1 MSDTAMHQRITA
13 SDADPLDLLRRH
25 LLQLVASADPDD
37 AEGARIIQSLDPRML
52 FDQFSE
58 YFCIKDRR
66 CRFVFANA
74 AALVC
79 VDARSMADLI
89 GRTELDFLDRATAEE
104 RFALEQDLMAQGA
117 NCEREEM
124 VRLPD
129 GVEKWLLTTRTSL
142 RNAMG
147 EVVGLM
153 VMSRDITRAR
163 QEAEL
168 ERGHAAVLE
177 MVARGRPLPAV
188 LDALCCM
195 IENQLEGVF
204 ASVLLLDEAGERL
217 RHGAAPSLP
226 PAYTRLIDG
235 IAIGPS
241 VGSCGTAV
249 WRRCSI
255 VVRDINSDPL
265 WADFRHLAIPF
276 RLRSC
281 WSTPIMGANNRVLGT
296 FALYSGEVREPA
308 QREIALTAMA
318 TDLAGIAIERAMN
331 ERRIQHLAYHDPLTG
346 LPNRTLFWA
355 NFGRALTEARRE
367 SRKLT
372 VAYIDLDNF
381 KQINDTHGHAT
392 GDQVLQQIA
401 ERIEQRIRP
410 GDLAVRLGGDEFA
423 IVIGDVYQDEA
434 SALMRLRDIH
444 GAISQELRVGS
455 VRASVTCSIGVSFH
469 PQDGDTPETLLAAAD
484 RAMYEAKAQGRDAL
498 QVMRRIPA

>member
-1 MSDTAMHQRITA
+1 MSDSAMHHRVVA
-13 SDADPLDLLRRH
+13 ADADPLDQLRRH
-25 LLQLVASADPDD
+25 LVQLATSADVD
-37 AEGARIIQSLDPRML
+37 ALGAAHVIQSLDPSML

-58 YFCIKDRR
+58 YFCIKDRC

-74 AALVC
+74 AAMSC
-79 VDARSMADLI
+79 INARSMSSVL
-89 GRTELDFLDRATAEE
+89 GRTELDFLDRETAEQ
-104 RFALEQDLMAQGA
+104 RLALEQDLMAQGA

-129 GVEKWLLTTRTSL
+129 GAEKWLLTTRTSL
-142 RNAMG
+142 RDAKG
-147 EVVGLM
+147 DVVGLM

-195 IENQLEGVF
+195 IENQLQGIY

-226 PAYTRLIDG
+226 PSYTRLIDG
-235 IAIGPS
+235 VAIGPS
-241 VGSCGTAV
+241 VGSCGTAA

-255 VVRDINSDPL
+255 VVRDIQSDPL
-265 WADFRHLAIPF
+265 WADFRHLAMPF

-296 FALYSGEVREPA
+296 FALYSNEVREPTA
-308 QREIALTAMA
+308 REIELTAMA

-355 NFGRALTEARRE
+355 QFARTLMDARRE

-372 VAYIDLDNF
+372 VAYLDLDNF
-381 KQINDTHGHAT
+381 KQVNDTHGHAA
-392 GDQVLQQIA
+392 GDEVLKRIA
-401 ERIEQRIRP
+401 ERIEQRLRP
-410 GDLAVRLGGDEFA
+410 NDLAVRLGGDEFA
-423 IVIGDVYQDEA
+423 IVLADVYQDEV
-434 SALMRLRDIH
+434 SALMRLREIH
-444 GAISQELRVGS
+444 GAIAEDLRVGTA
-455 VRASVTCSIGVSFH
+455 RTSVTCSIGVSFH
-469 PQDGDTPETLLAAAD
+469 PQDGDTAEALLAAAD

-498 QVMRRIPA
+498 QVIRRVPA